1 MSVNFL
7 PIASGSKG
15 NCTYIASSNTKIL
28 VDCGISAKKTTDL
41 LRDNDI
47 DVKEINGIFITH
59 EHSDHINGISV
70 LSRKHNIPVYATS
83 KTWDYMLDNEK
94 LGKFDERLRND
105 IYKDEFCIID
115 DIKIMPFEISHDAVD
130 PVGYNIY
137 IDDKKIS
144 VCTDLGIVT
153 DSVVKML
160 DESHVILIESN
171 HDAKMLET
179 GPYPYMLKKRVMGHR
194 GHLSNVACGELILK
208 LKNENLKHVY
218 LGHLSDENNKPLLA
232 LDTVSNILKANSF
245 DVNVKLAHNDVFKNM
260 LQL

>member
-15 NCTYIASSNTKIL
+15 NCTYVASNNTKIL
-28 VDCGISAKKTTDL
+28 VDCGISAKKTTEL
-41 LRDNDI
+41 LCNNGIDI
-47 DVKEINGIFITH
+47 KEINGIFITH
-59 EHSDHINGISV
+59 EHSDHINGIGV

-83 KTWDYMLDNEK
+83 KTWDYMLDNGK

-115 DIKIMPFEISHDAVD
+115 DIKILPFEISHDAVD
-130 PVGYNIY
+130 PVGYNIF
-137 IDDKKIS
+137 IEDKKIS

-171 HDAKMLET
+171 HDSKMLET
-179 GPYPYMLKKRVMGHR
+179 GPYPYMLKRRVMGNR